1 MVRARIWLRGGNINR
16 GRCRDEATK
25 LQRTAGV
32 LEELAGEVLWG
43 SLEREAYRDVL
54 VCPYGTVSLS
64 TPSPSLSLV
73 AFVRVGCFGAS
84 LGLAAVE
91 CSGSLSPRFCDDAVR
106 LLTTA
111 ECISVRS
118 LVL

>member
-25 LQRTAGV
+25 LQRAAGV

-43 SLEREAYRDVL
+43 SLEREAYRDV
-54 VCPYGTVSLS
+54 CPYGTVSLP

-73 AFVRVGCFGAS
+73 AFVRVGCFGAW
-84 LGLAAVE
+84 LGLAATD
-91 CSGSLSPRFCDDAVR
+91 CGGSLS
-106 LLTTA
+106 
-111 ECISVRS
+111 E
-118 LVL
+118 VL